1 MVGKCSACEQ
11 HFFFFFKRQ
20 ESHGVALT
28 GLEQA
33 EIHLPL
39 EYWD

>member
-1 MVGKCSACEQ
+1 MIDDDDVDDDEVVTAGG
-11 HFFFFFKRQ
+11 RQ